1 MMVAKHRT
9 GDISNPVT
17 QATYT
22 KQNKQSSDT
31 VTRSS
36 SNKKRNHLFLTSAV
50 VVLFYLI
57 YFIEGER
64 FQMVTYETCPK
75 IVDINS
81 CKRPV

>member
-36 SNKKRNHLFLTSAV
+36 SNKNHLFRTSAV
-50 VVLFYLI
+50 VVLFYVI

>member
-22 KQNKQSSDT
+22 KQNKHSSYT

-36 SNKKRNHLFLTSAV
+36 SNKNHLFRTSAV
-50 VVLFYLI
+50 VVLFYVI
-57 YFIEGER
+57 YVIEGER